1 MARDRVVEIDV
12 GSVESTADLHR
23 RLQEALRFPE
33 GYGCNWDAF
42 WDAITG
48 LVQMPGTL
56 KLAGWSSL
64 QKRFPREAE
73 QLQQALSDMVAEY
86 PKEAPRVIYA

>member
-1 MARDRVVEIDV
+1 MVEIDV

-23 RLQEALRFPE
+23 RLQEALRFPDW
-33 GYGCNWDAF
+33 YGRNWDAF

-48 LVQMPGTL
+48 LVRMPETL

-64 QKRFPREAE
+64 QKRFPRDAE
-73 QLQQALSDMVAEY
+73 QLQRALSDMLAEY